1 MSAELSQHS
10 SLQGGF
16 SCSNKE
22 FHRSCVYFRCGE
34 WDTLPLQ
41 SRYVLIHEN
50 WSISSSTSREYFL
63 INFKPKGSHCKL
75 QNYIYL
81 LPYKNCGIP
90 YIAESITPVDRRINI
105 QGKKVAKLLLL
116 IIWIFAKMQHFKFYS
131 LRWLSIIWMF
141 AKMQHFKFY
150 SLRWY
155 QEMIMKMK

>member
-1 MSAELSQHS
+1 MRLFSLWRMRHLALAEQIRA
-10 SLQGGF
+10 
-16 SCSNKE
+16 NTWK
-22 FHRSCVYFRCGE
+22 
-34 WDTLPLQ
+34 
-41 SRYVLIHEN
+41 LIHL
-50 WSISSSTSREYFL
+50 SSTSREYFL

-90 YIAESITPVDRRINI
+90 YIAERITPVDRRINI
-105 QGKKVAKLLLL
+105 QGKKVAKLLLP